1 MNKDLDRLQHICEAC
16 ELLQR
21 ATNCDYAVYQDD
33 RDKRAAVERY
43 FEILGEA
50 AKMVSAEMQKSH
62 PDIPWRLS
70 GDMRN
75 FIIHS
80 YVKVSPLRLWET
92 AKNDI
97 PMLFAQ
103 VRHLLGVYGD
113 GWIPCTSHT
122 FSPSDSECI
131 EMVLNCIQKLKNPE
145 VQIADVSAKQR
156 NNSLLFIEAG
166 QATSMLTRS
175 FRLAHST
182 IDWRAIIANGERFK
196 SSSEE
201 LPTADELIRL
211 TEWLIE
217 KEDELKALVQLQM

>member
-21 ATNCDYAVYQDD
+21 ATSCDYAVYQDD

-122 FSPSDSECI
+122 FSPTDAECI
-131 EMVLNCIQKLKNPE
+131 EIVVNCIQKMKNAE
-145 VQIADVSAKQR
+145 AQIVDVVARQR
-156 NNSLLFIEAG
+156 NNYLLFIEAE
-166 QATSMLTRS
+166 QAVSLLTRS
-175 FRLAHST
+175 FRFAHST
-182 IDWRAIIANGERFK
+182 IDWREIITNGERFI
-196 SSSEE
+196 SNSEV
-201 LPTADELIRL
+201 LPAVDELVRL
-211 TEWLIE
+211 SEWLID
-217 KEDELKALVQLQM
+217 KEDELKSLVHLK

>member
-16 ELLQR
+16 ELLLR

-122 FSPSDSECI
+122 FSPTDAECI
-131 EMVLNCIQKLKNPE
+131 EIVVNCIQKMKNAE
-145 VQIADVSAKQR
+145 AQIVDVVARQR
-156 NNSLLFIEAG
+156 NNYLLFIEAE
-166 QATSMLTRS
+166 QAVSLLTRS
-175 FRLAHST
+175 FRFAHST
-182 IDWRAIIANGERFK
+182 IDWREIITNGERFI
-196 SSSEE
+196 SNSEV
-201 LPTADELIRL
+201 LPAADELVRL
-211 TEWLIE
+211 SEWLID
-217 KEDELKALVQLQM
+217 KEDELKSLVHLK

>member
-16 ELLQR
+16 ELLLR

-122 FSPSDSECI
+122 FSPTDAECI
-131 EMVLNCIQKLKNPE
+131 EIVVNCIQKMKNAE
-145 VQIADVSAKQR
+145 AQIADVVARQR
-156 NNSLLFIEAG
+156 NNYLLFIEAE
-166 QATSMLTRS
+166 QAVSLLTRS
-175 FRLAHST
+175 FRFAHST
-182 IDWRAIIANGERFK
+182 IDWRVIITNGERFI
-196 SSSEE
+196 SNSEV
-201 LPTADELIRL
+201 LPAADELVRL
-211 TEWLIE
+211 SEWLID
-217 KEDELKALVQLQM
+217 KEDELKSLVHLK

>member
-16 ELLQR
+16 ELLLR

-113 GWIPCTSHT
+113 GWIPCTLHT
-122 FSPSDSECI
+122 FSPTDAECI
-131 EMVLNCIQKLKNPE
+131 EIVVNCIQKMKNAE
-145 VQIADVSAKQR
+145 AQIVDVVARQR
-156 NNSLLFIEAG
+156 NNYLLFIEAE
-166 QATSMLTRS
+166 QAVSLLTRS
-175 FRLAHST
+175 FRFAHST
-182 IDWRAIIANGERFK
+182 IDWREIITNGERFI
-196 SSSEE
+196 SNSEV
-201 LPTADELIRL
+201 LPAADELVRL
-211 TEWLIE
+211 SEWLID
-217 KEDELKALVQLQM
+217 KEDELKSLVHLK